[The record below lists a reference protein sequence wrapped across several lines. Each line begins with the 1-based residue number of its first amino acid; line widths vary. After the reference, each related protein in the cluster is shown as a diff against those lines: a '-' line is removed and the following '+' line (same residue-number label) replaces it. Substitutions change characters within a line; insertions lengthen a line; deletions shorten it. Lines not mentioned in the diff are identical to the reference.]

1 MKQGWPRSLA
11 IIVGIILWTSGLGFA
26 EEARLIIG
34 LQVEEG
40 LSAQSVADAL
50 EASLQAQANSLGV
63 KVEHVF
69 TLIPAAVIRV
79 SDPEALQALQ
89 SDPRVNYIVPDGKV
103 ATPEHGLRELYA
115 RPPSDGIFGAA
126 TPVELYSWG
135 VQRIRAPEVHRA
147 AISSASG
154 PLALGLLER
163 TTPWSWALVLAFIP
177 VLLGL
182 GLVVFRRRH
191 KHLRWSLG
199 LGLIALG
206 VAMGGL
212 SGCTA
217 AVVLPHPG
225 VMGEGI
231 TVALLDTGVDLEHP
245 DLKANIV
252 GGIDFVNSDNDP
264 QDDNGHGTGVA
275 GLLAAVENGVGL
287 IGTAPKVRLLIVKML
302 RYDEQ
307 GSISDLIR
315 GIEWAVQRGA
325 QIISM
330 SLGTEED
337 NFALRQAI
345 QAAYRAGVLLVAAAG
360 NKGLRVL
367 YPAAYPEV
375 IAVAATDRRDQRAW
389 FSNVGP
395 EVELSAPGV
404 DLLTTGLDGDYQV
417 ESGTS
422 FAVPQV
428 AGVAALVMSTGLRDP
443 EAVRL
448 RLQQTADDLGLPL
461 SAQGYGLVDAERAVL
476 GFGRP

>member
-1 MKQGWPRSLA
+1 MKQAWQGSLVIAIGIVLWANGLGLAEEPRL
-11 IIVGIILWTSGLGFA
+11 IVGL
-26 EEARLIIG
+26 R
-34 LQVEEG
+34 VEEG
-40 LSAQSVADAL
+40 LLAQSVAEAL
-50 EASLQAQANSLGV
+50 EARLNAQASPSGIR
-63 KVEHVF
+63 VEHVF
-69 TLIPAAVIRV
+69 ELIPAAVVRV
-79 SDPEALQALQ
+79 SDPEALAALQ
-89 SDPRVNYIVPDGKV
+89 GDPRVTYIVPDGEV
-103 ATPEHGLRELYA
+103 ATPERWLREPYA
-115 RPPSDGIFGAA
+115 QPPSEDVFGAA
-126 TPVELYSWG
+126 TPIELYNWG
-135 VQRIRAPEVHRA
+135 IQRIRAPEVHRA
-147 AISSASG
+147 SISPAS
-154 PLALGLLER
+154 LALTL
-163 TTPWSWALVLAFIP
+163 ALVP

-182 GLVVFRRRH
+182 GLVLPRRR
-191 KHLRWSLG
+191 RSGLG
-199 LGLIALG
+199 LSLIALG
-206 VAMGGL
+206 LAMGGL

-231 TVALLDTGVDLEHP
+231 TVALLDTGVDLGHP

-252 GGIDFVNSDNDP
+252 GGVDFVNGDDDP

-287 IGTAPKVRLLIVKML
+287 IGTAPKAKVLVVKML

-337 NFALRQAI
+337 NFALREAI
-345 QAAYRAGVLLVAAAG
+345 QAAYRAGILLVAAAG
-360 NKGLRVL
+360 NKGMRVL

-404 DLLTTGLDGDYQV
+404 ELLTTGLDGDYQV

-443 EAVRL
+443 AAVRL
-448 RLQQTADDLGLPL
+448 RLQRTADDLGLPI

-476 GFGRP
+476 GVGRP